1 MTYEEKVWDTFI
13 RAYRGDLQAQA
24 EILYV
29 DAILNGDNRLIKEE
43 KKMLNVEKY
52 MNVIKEEIAENTC
65 DSKSCLVAKVRN
77 NNERPDCERRL
88 CRDCEEESINWLFS
102 EHQPLLRNGDGLKPG
117 DWIMVKDPDNEVWV
131 KKIFA
136 YYYDG
141 RFYCANDIAFFKNG
155 LLVNRTK
162 ARLPEDGE

>member
-13 RAYRGDLQAQA
+13 RACKGDLQAQA

-29 DAILNGDNRLIKEE
+29 DAMLNGDNRLIKEE
-43 KKMLNVEKY
+43 KKMLNFDKYREEVEKRAAWAVREGCKDPKPAHLVLNEIIIGKGLPY
-52 MNVIKEEIAENTC
+52 MKGNE
-65 DSKSCLVAKVRN
+65 LV
-77 NNERPDCERRL
+77 D
-88 CRDCEEESINWLFS
+88 WLF
-102 EHQPLLRNGDGLKPG
+102 EEYELPLLENGDGLKPG
-117 DWIMVKDPDNEVWV
+117 DWIMVKDPDDGTWD

-141 RFYCANDIAFFKNG
+141 KFYCANDIAFFKNG
-155 LLVNRTK
+155 LLINRTQ

>member
-1 MTYEEKVWDTFI
+1 MIENGAVPRHGILRMCLEETNS
-13 RAYRGDLQAQA
+13 
-24 EILYV
+24 ESV
-29 DAILNGDNRLIKEE
+29 DAAAALD
-43 KKMLNVEKY
+43 
-52 MNVIKEEIAENTC
+52 
-65 DSKSCLVAKVRN
+65 
-77 NNERPDCERRL
+77 
-88 CRDCEEESINWLFS
+88 WLFS
-102 EHQPLLRNGDGLKPG
+102 EYEPPLLENGDGLEPG

>member
-1 MTYEEKVWDTFI
+1 MTNKEFYHDKLLAATLEVNC
-13 RAYRGDLQAQA
+13 RALHRTVYGESCAVR
-24 EILYV
+24 
-29 DAILNGDNRLIKEE
+29 DNCEGCE
-43 KKMLNVEKY
+43 FYTVEG
-52 MNVIKEEIAENTC
+52 IE
-65 DSKSCLVAKVRN
+65 
-77 NNERPDCERRL
+77 
-88 CRDCEEESINWLFS
+88 NWLNA
-102 EHQPLLRNGDGLKPG
+102 EHVEPKPLLLKNGDGLKPG
-117 DWIMVKDPDNEVWV
+117 DWIMVKEPDNEVWV

>member
-1 MTYEEKVWDTFI
+1 MTNKEFYSDKLLATSLTNACINLHELVFDKPCQEKNCCDCEFSTVENVENWLNAEYEEPETP
-13 RAYRGDLQAQA
+13 LL
-24 EILYV
+24 E
-29 DAILNGDNRLIKEE
+29 NGDSL
-43 KKMLNVEKY
+43 
-52 MNVIKEEIAENTC
+52 
-65 DSKSCLVAKVRN
+65 
-77 NNERPDCERRL
+77 
-88 CRDCEEESINWLFS
+88 
-102 EHQPLLRNGDGLKPG
+102 QPG

>member
-1 MTYEEKVWDTFI
+1 
-13 RAYRGDLQAQA
+13 
-24 EILYV
+24 
-29 DAILNGDNRLIKEE
+29 
-43 KKMLNVEKY
+43 MLNVDKYRDELLEEMGNRREKVEG
-52 MNVIKEEIAENTC
+52 NCDDNCSGVEIYFRSIE
-65 DSKSCLVAKVRN
+65 DVK
-77 NNERPDCERRL
+77 RRHGGGYSAL
-88 CRDCEEESINWLFS
+88 FSDDVKWLFS
-102 EHQPLLRNGDGLKPG
+102 EYEPPLLENGDGLKPG

-162 ARLPEDGE
+162 ARLPVEGE